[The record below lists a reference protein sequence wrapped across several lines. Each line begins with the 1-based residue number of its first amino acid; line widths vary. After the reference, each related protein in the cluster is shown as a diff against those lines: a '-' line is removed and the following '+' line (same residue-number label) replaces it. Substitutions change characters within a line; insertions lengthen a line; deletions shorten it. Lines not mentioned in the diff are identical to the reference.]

1 MNDKGLKSLLF
12 TELDSYQDF
21 VNNYF
26 STFLFN
32 IFAYR
37 VNILLSEEKDK
48 TLDGLSDFISRF
60 VPEYFKTYQETTKK
74 MKFNSIIN

>member
-37 VNILLSEEKDK
+37 V
-48 TLDGLSDFISRF
+48 
-60 VPEYFKTYQETTKK
+60 KTYQETTKK